1 MSKTIPSE
9 KPKRPLQHRAGIIKA
24 RKNGDSSK
32 QKPSTAAPECV
43 TSLTEQKEEA
53 DVLERNRLKKLSTK
67 KKLGNGSGQDT
78 LPAKKGKRK
87 ALSTQSAA
95 CEEEKSIKRVKSNTE
110 KRDLQRNAAASR
122 NGFKTG
128 ISRPIRS
135 TKGPRG
141 KARDDSFSKSKR
153 DIKNGINVGEGGE
166 GGPSRTT
173 CFPTVDEL
181 QLYFS
186 QRRGKAVVETRGAGE
201 LIFVV
206 GSDVPSY

>member
-53 DVLERNRLKKLSTK
+53 DVLERNHLKKLSTK
-67 KKLGNGSGQDT
+67 KKLENGSGQDT
-78 LPAKKGKRK
+78 LPAKKGKRR
-87 ALSTQSAA
+87 AAA

-122 NGFKTG
+122 NGFETG

-206 GSDVPSY
+206 GSGVPSF